1 MIARIQLRRT
11 ESSLDG
17 DSIIDMNL
25 ILAFNTCKQCLLA
38 SLVLRLVASRNSTL
52 WLKNEVLAA
61 CRCRKVLL
69 GSLLEQSLV
78 IKSTHGIAVFA
89 DLM

>member
-1 MIARIQLRRT
+1 MIARMQLRRT
-11 ESSLDG
+11 DGSLDG
-17 DSIIDMNL
+17 DSIVDMNL
-25 ILAFNTCKQCLLA
+25 VCLLA
-38 SLVLRLVASRNSTL
+38 SLVLRLMASWKSTL
-52 WLKNEVLAA
+52 WLNNEVLAA

>member
-25 ILAFNTCKQCLLA
+25 ICLLA
-38 SLVLRLVASRNSTL
+38 SLVLRLVASWNYTV

-78 IKSTHGIAVFA
+78 IKSMELLFLQT
-89 DLM
+89 